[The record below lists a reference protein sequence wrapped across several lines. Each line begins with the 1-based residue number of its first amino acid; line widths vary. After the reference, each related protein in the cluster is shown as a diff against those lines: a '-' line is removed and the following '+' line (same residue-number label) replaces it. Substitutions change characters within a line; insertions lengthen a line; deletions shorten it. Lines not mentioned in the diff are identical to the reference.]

1 MVTGVE
7 SWQLS
12 CVFRQ
17 GHSAVVKGNM
27 MFVFGGKT
35 PKLNKPDKCEVDAP
49 WPGGGARWNM
59 CGLLVHAR
67 PSTKFFV
74 FGGAS
79 SEASE
84 NPRRFQTH
92 LCSDIGVLTLAEE
105 CHWDF
110 ITTISAAAA
119 AAEQRETVE
128 RSGPLKRRGHGSIAN
143 ASQQAPA
150 GITDLPLPR
159 EGATMAY
166 FAEDSTLVVF
176 GGWSGKWLGDL
187 WTCCVSSVVG
197 PPYAVLGL
205 SPPCGPMTGGTPI
218 TLRGAGFTTGSIIV
232 RFSVGDFFADVP
244 GTFVSS
250 TEIHALTPNVKAA
263 LGYSMRML
271 AHHAVLRWGLG
282 CFPMELQQQ
291 QLPQEEPDAEETEA
305 KPVEPPVY
313 LPVSIKDFENGT
325 YLATYTAPRYH
336 IYRQHNEY
344 AGEILPSYGSGASG
358 KLCGVLQNIL
368 KTNEP
373 AVLSNGIPVRCEMLK
388 VCPTANKTILH
399 LQNGHEV
406 VQAKVKHDDRR
417 SLLDVRQHIKNVEA
431 LRAEHELYIEVL
443 QVALQ
448 KLQELGANVDSS
460 NRALKKIGE
469 KRTALEASAE
479 KRCHELGDAFEAEA
493 AKTRKAIEELDTSV
507 NSLQETLSGECFY
520 SFSTSPTEA
529 RARIKEVSERTNE
542 LLRTMESLF
551 TMEDELRNVTQFWN
565 VAESMLNKVEEYR
578 GLLWPDVDG
587 VQIEI
592 AMDKKTDAYQGL
604 LAMLRTWVQIAP
616 LITELRGP
624 YMRERHWNEL
634 LGLAQKSVEISDKTK
649 LSQIEDLNLLALQG
663 AVEEITDKA
672 KQEEAIEKN
681 LVLLTNTWEGA
692 LFVLTP
698 ARQPDVHLLS
708 LSEESSELL
717 EEQQM
722 LVQNMMV
729 SKFFATFE
737 TEVTKWQKLL
747 ATIGDVTQMMRE
759 VQRSWTFLENL
770 FLCSEEVKRELP
782 QEAERFVQIDESMKE
797 VLRKGESNSKIKD
810 FCVLPDIATQIDE
823 LQKQLSLCE
832 KALNEFM
839 DSKRKTFPRF
849 FFVSSVDLLDIL
861 SHGNDP
867 PAVMVH
873 MPKIFQ
879 AIQQFDWRVALPS
892 DKDQSRPVAT
902 GITSCVGTE
911 QLALPE
917 EMAFVGKVE
926 SYLQDCIAMMRK
938 TVRHYIKM
946 SFAARWTAKS
956 KDDWIK
962 ADPAAQATL
971 LVNMASWVVQVEE
984 AFSKMQETP
993 KAMEECMEKHVEELK
1008 SAIKLVQ
1015 GSLTPALRQKIMCI
1029 ITIDTHG
1036 RDIIQRLLDERASSV
1051 DCFQWQ
1057 SQLKYFWDTETEDVS
1072 IRITD
1077 AAFAYGYEYLG
1088 NGPRLVVTPLTDR
1101 IYVTATQALHLSM
1114 GCAPAGPAGT
1124 GKTETTKDLAS
1135 ALGKA
1140 CYVFN
1145 CSDQMDYQ
1153 SMANIFK
1160 GLAAS
1165 GSWGCFDEFN
1175 RLVPAVLSVCS
1186 VQFKSV
1192 VDAIK
1197 ANAEK
1202 FFIQGD
1208 ETALDRTCGVFITMN
1223 PGYLGRSELP
1233 EGLKALFRPITVVV
1247 PDLEL
1252 ICENMLMAEGF
1263 VEAKE
1268 LARKFTRL
1276 YALCKDLL
1284 SRAAHYD
1291 WGLRA
1296 IKSVLVVAGTFKREW
1311 PELSEQAI
1319 LMKALRDSNLAK
1331 IVADD
1336 AKIFQGLLSDLF
1348 PGVEPPPQ
1356 TDAAFS
1362 EAVLK
1367 VCNDMGLTVND
1378 GLALKALQMRDLLAI
1393 RMCVFVMGR
1402 PASGKSTVWKV
1413 LAKTQ
1418 DALGSKT
1425 TIVDINPK
1433 SVSTDELYGYVK
1445 MSTREWQD
1453 GILSKTMRSLGQIPD
1468 TLPKWIV
1475 LDGDLDANWIESM
1488 NSVMDDNRILTLASN
1503 ERIPL
1508 KPHMRMIFEIRD
1520 LKFASPATVS
1530 RAGIIFVS
1538 DSSGEQWRSYV
1549 QSWLQRQGWSEATKA
1564 DVAKLFEKYCP
1575 ATLEFVERQC
1585 KLSVQVY
1592 SLQIIA
1598 ALCNMLEG
1606 LYPEEPQAP
1615 EFAFVFCLVWAAGG
1629 SLQEKDGIDYRR
1641 QFNNWWRSE
1650 WKVIKFPSKGSIF
1663 EYFVDTAKFES
1674 WESQVPTLQF
1684 TGREAIDSI
1693 SVPTAETVSML
1704 HFCKTILKIHA
1715 PVMCIGSAGVH
1726 LVYFLDDLNMPQLDP
1741 YNTQSAIALLRQ
1753 HMDYQHWL
1761 DRNKMQMKDISN
1773 TQVLAAMNPTAGSF
1787 VVNPRLSRHFW
1798 VLNVPMPELTS
1809 LFTIYASIMN
1819 GFFDVG
1825 NFRKAV
1831 KEQVMPVIKAT
1842 MGIYTEDP
1850 EKLVLL
1856 WLHECERTFCDRL
1869 VTPEDGKKYR
1879 AIAAECAKRNFG
1891 KFNIGKVIQAKNPE
1905 ASIFAHFGKEG
1916 MGAYDRIGSMDELAT
1931 ILRGALNDYNELN
1944 PAMDLVLFDDA
1955 MHHVC
1960 RICRVINNRA
1970 GHALVVGVGGS
1981 GKQSL
1986 TRLSSFISGFATHQL
2001 SISSTYDIRDLKNDI
2016 RSMYSRAALKDEGV
2030 VFLLSDA
2037 QIANERFL
2045 VYVNDL
2051 LASGDI
2057 ADLYEGDDK
2066 EQLMNSIRPLAKAAG
2081 VSDSREGCWGFFI
2094 DKIRRNLHAVLC
2106 LSPVGD
2112 GLRTRARKFPAL
2124 VNCTVIDWFQPW
2136 PYEALHSVASKFCAE
2151 LPIGDEDSTRCSV
2164 VEFLPYMFYSV
2175 SDAAQTYL
2183 EVERRFA
2190 YVTPKTFIEA
2200 MKLYQTMLLK
2210 RISSIEEHSE
2220 RLSSG
2225 LSKLL
2230 DTQEKVSA
2238 LEDDLREKTVAVEEK
2253 KAAAEEFA
2261 QKVGE
2266 EKAKVTAESENAN
2279 VEALKCAEIQ
2289 KSVSEQ
2295 RASCEADL
2303 EKAIPLVEQAEA
2315 ALNTLN
2321 KKDFQEAKALNK
2333 PPPGVEDI
2341 TAAVMHLLASVD
2353 PIIEVDKQGKL
2364 KDKSWKGA
2372 QKMMNNP
2379 EKFLQTLKDFKSV
2392 IDDGRVPE
2400 QNFKAVEPLLALP
2413 HFNREAIQKKSTA
2426 AAGLAEWVVNIY
2438 QYYTVVVSVEPKRRA
2453 LAEATQQLEDANKKL
2468 VEVQKLVA
2476 ELEEKLGQ
2484 LVAEFDSAIAEKN
2497 AVEAE
2502 AEKCQRKLDLA
2513 QRLMRS
2519 LGSEGARWGQ
2529 TIDDLKEQRRVSVGD
2544 VLLSSS
2550 FVAYAGV
2557 FSKKYRDWLMYEKAV
2572 PFLVERGV
2580 PLRQPA
2586 DVLAQL
2592 TDEAEMALWN
2602 NQGLPSDATSIEN
2615 GAIASST
2622 ERWPLMIDPQLQGR
2636 KWIVERERENRLQAR
2651 GLLAESIS
2659 LQRQIT
2665 ITGNIAPKG
2674 TVAGLED
2681 QLLDLTMQKEQ
2692 PRLFQRRIHLVQQ
2705 QNEFTILLAELE
2717 NTLLRDISSA
2727 EVSDHSYR
2735 SFTSE
2740 QLMLSSHD
2748 YLDSSVITAWQ
2759 GDVLENIELIQNL
2772 EKTKR
2777 VTTEVSEKVALAKV
2791 TEEKLNAIS
2800 EMYRP
2805 VARRG
2810 ARLFFLL
2817 AQLFKIHS
2825 FYLFSMESFVAVI
2838 NRAIDSISEKP
2849 QAGDEVIAE
2858 PEAENRAGT
2867 PEAGLDNTELNGN
2880 NPTPE
2885 GNCELAATGNSTEE
2899 NTDKTP
2905 AGEAEDEDAQPSGE
2919 SGSPATD
2926 NAECA
2931 GTDGS
2936 NGEIRHPD
2944 QVPEPSIRSAADE
2957 SAKTEDVEEEDE
2969 KDVSPDASR
2978 VALLKEEEQNSVTE
2992 EEVRL
2997 LSQVRPD
3004 PSAPPM
3010 PEAARGWLSEA
3021 QWACCRSLEQL
3032 KSFKNNQISL
3042 LQNFDQDSLGWA
3054 RWMAEDTPE
3063 AADLPRLFKGISN
3076 FEKLLLLRYL
3086 RPDRMISALQQFVS
3100 GQLGHFFVEP
3110 PAIDLQEIEKEADR
3124 FTPLFIVLFPGVD
3137 PTPVLEITARS
3148 KGCTAVSFLRLP
3160 FYSTKAP
3167 LQTDIL
3173 QKTLP
3178 CNFSMQ
3184 SIRHYSRLCPT
3195 VLNHYV
3201 LHILACDEA
3210 TMSLRLQRTLEEVS
3224 TTAHRDFRCVVTSE
3238 PPPLRDMQII
3248 PEALLQRSIKI
3259 ADEAPQDLKANLRR
3273 ALCCFSQE
3281 VVDSCS
3287 RPREFK
3293 ALLFSLC
3300 YFHALIIG
3308 RKKFGFL
3315 GWSRSYSFNE
3325 GDLTI
3330 CGNVIKNYLDKY
3342 ATIPFEDIRYIL
3354 GEIMYGGHI
3363 TDGFDRRLN
3372 NTYLAN
3378 LILPEVLQSYQLGPS
3393 FRTPDPA
3400 KTEFAA
3406 YQKFVE
3412 EKTPPENPQ
3421 VFGLHPNAELGCLSS
3436 QSEELFTTLQEVSG
3450 VAGGGSSVGRKEDT
3464 VLSMVDSL
3472 LGKVPVP
3479 FDVAAIRAKVK
3490 EFHPAT
3496 VVCLQ
3501 GALNV
3506 TDAMEQ
3512 LEASLNM
3519 SRVPEAWKP
3528 YAYESRKQLG
3538 PWSVPS
3544 NATITTHFLWVNDL
3558 LHRVK
3563 QLEEWSTDFTLPC
3576 PLWISGL
3583 FNPMSFLT
3591 AVMQVRAR
3599 AESLALDRMC
3609 LRWTVTN
3616 IRYGAGVVAGQG
3628 GATQQQP
3635 LSAPE
3640 TGVLI
3645 HGLFLEG
3652 AAWEEGKGDVE
3663 GNLTHAQPKVL
3674 QYPMPVFLVEAIPTA
3689 EVDNTAMYSCPVYL
3703 TSARGPTYVTTAN
3716 LRMSADDSERRWILA
3731 GVALT
3736 MATDA

>member
-1 MVTGVE
+1 M
-7 SWQLS
+7 
-12 CVFRQ
+12 
-17 GHSAVVKGNM
+17 
-27 MFVFGGKT
+27 
-35 PKLNKPDKCEVDAP
+35 
-49 WPGGGARWNM
+49 
-59 CGLLVHAR
+59 
-67 PSTKFFV
+67 
-74 FGGAS
+74 
-79 SEASE
+79 
-84 NPRRFQTH
+84 
-92 LCSDIGVLTLAEE
+92 
-105 CHWDF
+105 
-110 ITTISAAAA
+110 
-119 AAEQRETVE
+119 EQ
-128 RSGPLKRRGHGSIAN
+128 
-143 ASQQAPA
+143 
-150 GITDLPLPR
+150 
-159 EGATMAY
+159 
-166 FAEDSTLVVF
+166 
-176 GGWSGKWLGDL
+176 
-187 WTCCVSSVVG
+187 
-197 PPYAVLGL
+197 
-205 SPPCGPMTGGTPI
+205 
-218 TLRGAGFTTGSIIV
+218 
-232 RFSVGDFFADVP
+232 
-244 GTFVSS
+244 
-250 TEIHALTPNVKAA
+250 
-263 LGYSMRML
+263 
-271 AHHAVLRWGLG
+271 
-282 CFPMELQQQ
+282 
-291 QLPQEEPDAEETEA
+291 
-305 KPVEPPVY
+305 
-313 LPVSIKDFENGT
+313 
-325 YLATYTAPRYH
+325 
-336 IYRQHNEY
+336 
-344 AGEILPSYGSGASG
+344 
-358 KLCGVLQNIL
+358 
-368 KTNEP
+368 
-373 AVLSNGIPVRCEMLK
+373 
-388 VCPTANKTILH
+388 
-399 LQNGHEV
+399 
-406 VQAKVKHDDRR
+406 
-417 SLLDVRQHIKNVEA
+417 
-431 LRAEHELYIEVL
+431 
-443 QVALQ
+443 
-448 KLQELGANVDSS
+448 
-460 NRALKKIGE
+460 
-469 KRTALEASAE
+469 
-479 KRCHELGDAFEAEA
+479 
-493 AKTRKAIEELDTSV
+493 
-507 NSLQETLSGECFY
+507 
-520 SFSTSPTEA
+520 
-529 RARIKEVSERTNE
+529 
-542 LLRTMESLF
+542 
-551 TMEDELRNVTQFWN
+551 
-565 VAESMLNKVEEYR
+565 
-578 GLLWPDVDG
+578 
-587 VQIEI
+587 
-592 AMDKKTDAYQGL
+592 
-604 LAMLRTWVQIAP
+604 
-616 LITELRGP
+616 
-624 YMRERHWNEL
+624 
-634 LGLAQKSVEISDKTK
+634 
-649 LSQIEDLNLLALQG
+649 
-663 AVEEITDKA
+663 
-672 KQEEAIEKN
+672 
-681 LVLLTNTWEGA
+681 
-692 LFVLTP
+692 
-698 ARQPDVHLLS
+698 
-708 LSEESSELL
+708 
-717 EEQQM
+717 
-722 LVQNMMV
+722 
-729 SKFFATFE
+729 
-737 TEVTKWQKLL
+737 
-747 ATIGDVTQMMRE
+747 
-759 VQRSWTFLENL
+759 
-770 FLCSEEVKRELP
+770 
-782 QEAERFVQIDESMKE
+782 
-797 VLRKGESNSKIKD
+797 
-810 FCVLPDIATQIDE
+810 
-823 LQKQLSLCE
+823 
-832 KALNEFM
+832 
-839 DSKRKTFPRF
+839 
-849 FFVSSVDLLDIL
+849 
-861 SHGNDP
+861 
-867 PAVMVH
+867 
-873 MPKIFQ
+873 
-879 AIQQFDWRVALPS
+879 
-892 DKDQSRPVAT
+892 
-902 GITSCVGTE
+902 
-911 QLALPE
+911 
-917 EMAFVGKVE
+917 
-926 SYLQDCIAMMRK
+926 
-938 TVRHYIKM
+938 
-946 SFAARWTAKS
+946 
-956 KDDWIK
+956 
-962 ADPAAQATL
+962 
-971 LVNMASWVVQVEE
+971 
-984 AFSKMQETP
+984 
-993 KAMEECMEKHVEELK
+993 CMEKHVEELK

-1036 RDIIQRLLDERASSV
+1036 RDIIQRLLDERANSV

-1057 SQLKYFWDTETEDVS
+1057 SQLKYFWDTETEEAS

-1077 AAFAYGYEYLG
+1077 ASFAYGYEYLG

-1101 IYVTATQALHLSM
+1101 IYVTATQALHLCM

-1208 ETALDRTCGVFITMN
+1208 ETSLDRTCGVFITMN

-1433 SVSTDELYGYVK
+1433 SVNTDELYGYVK

-1520 LKFASPATVS
+1520 LNFASPATVS

-1538 DSSGEQWRSYV
+1538 DTSEQKFAFECRGTMEE
-1549 QSWLQRQGWSEATKA
+1549 LR
-1564 DVAKLFEKYCP
+1564 AKL
-1575 ATLEFVERQC
+1575 V
-1585 KLSVQVY
+1585 
-1592 SLQIIA
+1592 A
-1598 ALCNMLEG
+1598 ASELLEG

-1684 TGREAIDSI
+1684 TGTEAIDSI

-1704 HFCKTILKIHA
+1704 HFCKTILKMHA

-1761 DRNKMQMKDISN
+1761 DRSKMQMKDISN
-1773 TQVLAAMNPTAGSF
+1773 TQILAAMNPTAGSF

-1825 NFRKAV
+1825 NYRKAV

-1842 MGIYTEDP
+1842 MGIYTEVVQAFRKTAVNFHYEFNMRHLTNVFQGILSTPPQNMQDP

-1856 WLHECERTFCDRL
+1856 WLHE
-1869 VTPEDGKKYR
+1869 
-1879 AIAAECAKRNFG
+1879 
-1891 KFNIGKVIQAKNPE
+1891 
-1905 ASIFAHFGKEG
+1905 S
-1916 MGAYDRIGSMDELAT
+1916 YDRIGSMDELAT

-2016 RSMYSRAALKDEGV
+2016 RAMYSRAALKDEGV

-2066 EQLMNSIRPLAKAAG
+2066 DQLMNSIRPLAKAAG
-2081 VSDSREGCWGFFI
+2081 VSDTREGCWGFFI

-2136 PYEALHSVASKFCAE
+2136 PYEALHSVASKFCAD
-2151 LPIGDEDSTRCSV
+2151 LPIGDADSTRSSV
-2164 VEFLPYMFYSV
+2164 VEFLPYMFYAV

-2183 EVERRFA
+2183 EVDRRFA

-2210 RISSIEEHSE
+2210 RISSIDEHSE

-2341 TAAVMHLLASVD
+2341 TAAVMHLLATVD

-2426 AAGLAEWVVNIY
+2426 AAGLADWVVNIY

-2468 VEVQKLVA
+2468 VEVQRLVA

-2502 AEKCQRKLDLA
+2502 AQKCQTKLDLA

-2572 PFLVERGV
+2572 PFLVDRGV

-2622 ERWPLMIDPQLQGR
+2622 ERWPLMIDPHESVPEESYICKKINSTVKVVPTMTVPAYEVQLQVLRLSTPRMVALIEMAIQQGTSVLIENLETSVDPVLAPVVGR
-2636 KWIVERERENRLQAR
+2636 QTIRRGRSQYLKLGDKEVSYNANFRLILQTRLSNPHYPPELQAECT
-2651 GLLAESIS
+2651 LI
-2659 LQRQIT
+2659 
-2665 ITGNIAPKG
+2665 NF
-2674 TVAGLED
+2674 TVTEKGLED

-2692 PRLFQRRIHLVQQ
+2692 PKLFQRRIHLVQQ

-2727 EVSDHSYR
+2727 E
-2735 SFTSE
+2735 
-2740 QLMLSSHD
+2740 
-2748 YLDSSVITAWQ
+2748 

-2777 VTTEVSEKVALAKV
+2777 VTTEVSEKVALAKI

-2810 ARLFFLL
+2810 ARLFFML

-2849 QAGDEVIAE
+2849 QTGEEEDAYPATQDGVA
-2858 PEAENRAGT
+2858 T
-2867 PEAGLDNTELNGN
+2867 PEEGLHDDKLSANNSAAEEAGEPAVTKD
-2880 NPTPE
+2880 
-2885 GNCELAATGNSTEE
+2885 STEE
-2899 NTDKTP
+2899 NNNETT
-2905 AGEAEDEDAQPSGE
+2905 AGEAEGEDGKSGE
-2919 SGSPATD
+2919 ESNAPAIGDSQGGGNDGPKGELGSTD
-2926 NAECA
+2926 
-2931 GTDGS
+2931 
-2936 NGEIRHPD
+2936 
-2944 QVPEPSIRSAADE
+2944 QQPEPSVRNTADE
-2957 SAKTEDVEEEDE
+2957 SVKNECPEEEDE
-2969 KDVSPDASR
+2969 KDVIPDASR
-2978 VALLKEEEQNSVTE
+2978 VALLKDVITKFTFVSCNRGLFDRHKLTEEQNTVTE

-3004 PSAPPM
+3004 PTAPPM

-3021 QWACCRSLEQL
+3021 KWACCRSLEQL

-3063 AADLPRLFKGISN
+3063 GADLPRMFKGISE

-3086 RPDRMISALQQFVS
+3086 RPDRMISALQQFVA

-3148 KGCTAVSFLRLP
+3148 KGCTADNGKFVNISMGQGQEERAIAAVQEAAQLGGWVV
-3160 FYSTKAP
+3160 
-3167 LQTDIL
+3167 LQNVHL
-3173 QKTLP
+3173 
-3178 CNFSMQ
+3178 MQ
-3184 SIRHYSRLCPT
+3184 EWLK
-3195 VLNHYV
+3195 
-3201 LHILACDEA
+3201 
-3210 TMSLRLQRTLEEVS
+3210 RTLEEVS
-3224 TTAHRDFRCVVTSE
+3224 VTAHRDFRCVVTSE

-3248 PEALLQRSIKI
+3248 PEALLQKSIKI

-3273 ALCCFSQE
+3273 ALSCFSQE

-3421 VFGLHPNAELGCLSS
+3421 
-3436 QSEELFTTLQEVSG
+3436 EVSG
-3450 VAGGGSSVGRKEDT
+3450 VAGGGSSAGRKEDT
-3464 VLSMVDSL
+3464 VLTMVDTL

-3519 SRVPEAWKP
+3519 GRVPEAWKP

-3538 PWSVPS
+3538 P
-3544 NATITTHFLWVNDL
+3544 WVNDL

-3616 IRYGAGVVAGQG
+3616 IRYGAAATGVQG
-3628 GATQQQP
+3628 SATQQQP
-3635 LSAPE
+3635 LSTPE

-3663 GNLTHAQPKVL
+3663 GNLTNAQPKVL